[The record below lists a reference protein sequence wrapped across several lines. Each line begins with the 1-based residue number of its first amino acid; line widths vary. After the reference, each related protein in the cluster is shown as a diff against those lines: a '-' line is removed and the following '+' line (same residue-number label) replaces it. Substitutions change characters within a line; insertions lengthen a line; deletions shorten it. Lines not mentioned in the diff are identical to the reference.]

1 MKYKNV
7 KEKYLALDL
16 QLFADNAP
24 SADGDGGEDKDPEN
38 EKDGDDDPDDDPD
51 EKKFSQKDLD
61 EAVEKR
67 LARER
72 RKWKRQQQKPDSGDK
87 AGDAGDSGADSKDA
101 KARKAAEDRAGGLEM
116 KVACY
121 EAGVAKDAVDD
132 VAALAKSYMA
142 SDESLDLEDAIEKV
156 VKKYPQFK
164 GGGDSDDDTGAGKRK
179 GWGERHRSPAKPGK
193 TVDDELKEQLF
204 GK

>member
-7 KEKYLALDL
+7 KKKYLDL
-16 QLFADNAP
+16 QLFAEDAP
-24 SADGDGGEDKDPEN
+24 GNEGGEETDKDPE
-38 EKDGDDDPDDDPD
+38 DGTDRDDDLA
-51 EKKFSQKDLD
+51 EKKFSQKDVD
-61 EAVEKR
+61 DAVEKR

-72 RKWKRQQQKPDSGDK
+72 RKWKRQQK
-87 AGDAGDSGADSKDA
+87 ADSKDRA
-101 KARKAAEDRAGGLEM
+101 EGAEEDGADPGNEKAQKAAEDRASSLEV

-121 EAGVAKDAVDD
+121 EAGVARDAVED

-142 SDESLDLEDAIEKV
+142 AEEGLDLEDAVEKV

-164 GGGDSDDDTGAGKRK
+164 DGAGDGSGDSGRRK
-179 GWGERHRSPAKPGK
+179 GWGERHNTPARSEK
-193 TVDDELKEQLF
+193 TVDDELRRQLF